1 MEVVT
6 IDDSYAQV
14 CVPNK
19 VKNMSVWIW
28 AVNQISMFEN
38 SAWYV
43 FNYARLCSGILIIC
57 A

>member
-28 AVNQISMFEN
+28 AVKQISMFEN

-43 FNYARLCSGILIIC
+43 FNNARLCSGILIIC